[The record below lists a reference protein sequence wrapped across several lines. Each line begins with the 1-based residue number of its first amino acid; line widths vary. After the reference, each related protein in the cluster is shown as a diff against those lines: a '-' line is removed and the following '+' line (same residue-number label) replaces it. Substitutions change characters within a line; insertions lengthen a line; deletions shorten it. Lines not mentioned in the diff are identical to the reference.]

1 MQNFTK
7 EKMDEDH
14 LLPRQELSRHLYPDT
29 CLQTIDT
36 FYYNF
41 PPTLDSTIWTLLHN
55 HTNQTKI
62 AANLAIYA
70 AICISIDQFDHFLC
84 LIII

>member
-1 MQNFTK
+1 MSG
-7 EKMDEDH
+7 
-14 LLPRQELSRHLYPDT
+14 SRFSKTNIFVQKLFSEIFNQFSKLEFSYLA
-29 CLQTIDT
+29 C
-36 FYYNF
+36 
-41 PPTLDSTIWTLLHN
+41 TIWMLLQN
-55 HTNQTKI
+55 QTNQTKI